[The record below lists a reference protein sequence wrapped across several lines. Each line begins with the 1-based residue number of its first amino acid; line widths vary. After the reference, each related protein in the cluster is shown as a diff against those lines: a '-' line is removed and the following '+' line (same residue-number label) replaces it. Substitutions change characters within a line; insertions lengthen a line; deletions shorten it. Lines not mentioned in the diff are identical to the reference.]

1 MPRDLPLANGRML
14 VNFDPSYTLRD
25 IYWPHIGERNQTL
38 GHVNHSGVWVDGAF
52 SWFSAPDW
60 TRDLNYEAD
69 TSVTAVSLTNAGL
82 QLRIDFTDTV
92 DFDRDIFI
100 RRARVTNL
108 ADHPREVRLFFHH
121 DWHINESEGSNT
133 VYYRPD
139 MHAIIAYK
147 DSTYLLIDGVV
158 GDETAGGP
166 APEEA
171 WTGADGAD
179 GAGDRATWGVR
190 YWATGQKEFQGKE
203 GTWRDAEDGELGGN
217 PITQGAVDSCVG
229 FHLGTLEAG
238 AARLCY
244 HWLAAG
250 ASYRDV
256 RALYQLARRRGPE
269 SFITRTRDYWK
280 LWVNT
285 KPLGET
291 DLTPSLVELYKRS
304 LLIIRGQTDLGGAIV
319 AATDGDVYS
328 FSDDTYAYM
337 WPRDGA
343 LVANALSH
351 AGYGDITG
359 AFFDFCARVITDDG
373 YLLHKYT
380 PAGALGS
387 SWHPW
392 MDPQGCLELPI
403 QEDETALVV
412 CALWQHYQLFREVE
426 FIRPLYRP
434 LVKAAADFMVAFRES
449 HTKLPAP
456 SWDLWEE
463 RHGIHAFT
471 VASVYGGLIAAAG
484 FANEFGE
491 HDYAARYQTAAD
503 EIKAAARQYLWHE
516 GEQRFL
522 RMIRVADDGSVEP
535 DMTVDASM
543 VEIFKLNMFPADTDE
558 MTQTMRALEARLT
571 VRSDVGGIA
580 RYENDYYH
588 QVSQDVNNVP
598 GNPWFIC
605 ACWLA
610 QYKVARATTRE
621 ELREAIPWLEWVQAH
636 ALPSGV
642 LAEQIDPYTG
652 APLSVSPL
660 TWSHAEYVAAVRW
673 YAGKYT
679 HLLAERA
686 QRAAVGGQ

>member
-14 VNFDPSYTLRD
+14 VNFDSSYTLRD
-25 IYWPHIGERNQTL
+25 IYWPHIGEGNQTL
-38 GHVNHSGVWVDGAF
+38 GHANRSGVWVDGAF
-52 SWFSAPDW
+52 SWFSDPAW
-60 TRDLNYEAD
+60 VRDLHYETD
-69 TSVTAVSLTNAGL
+69 TTVTAVTLTNPTL
-82 QLRIDFTDTV
+82 QLRIDCTDTV
-92 DFDRDIFI
+92 DFDRDLFL
-100 RRARVTNL
+100 RRMRVTNQ

-121 DWHINESEGSNT
+121 DWHINESEGGNT

-139 MHAIIAYK
+139 MQAIIAYK
-147 DSTYLLIDGVV
+147 DTTYMLVDGAV
-158 GDETAGGP
+158 GDERAGAP
-166 APEEA
+166 APTPPQPA
-171 WTGADGAD
+171 APAQ
-179 GAGDRATWGVR
+179 GDEPTWGVR
-190 YWATGQKEFQGKE
+190 YWATGQKEFNGKE

-217 PITQGAVDSCVG
+217 PITQGSVDSCVG
-229 FHLGTLEAG
+229 FHLGQLAPG
-238 AARLCY
+238 ASRLCY
-244 HWLAAG
+244 HWLI
-250 ASYRDV
+250 ASAY
-256 RALYQLARRRGPE
+256 YPEARRAYELVRLRGPE
-269 SFITRTRDYWK
+269 MFITRTRDYWR

-291 DLTPSLVELYKRS
+291 DLTPPLVDLYKRS
-304 LLIIRGQTDLGGAIV
+304 LLIIRGQTDLSGAIV
-319 AATDGDVYS
+319 AATDGDVYT

-343 LVANALSH
+343 LVAIALSH
-351 AGYGDITG
+351 AGYGDITSS
-359 AFFDFCARVITDDG
+359 FFHFCANVITKDG

-380 PAGALGS
+380 PSGALGS

-392 MDPQGCLELPI
+392 MDAQGRLELPI

-412 CALWQHYQLFREVE
+412 YALWQHYQLFREVE

-434 LVKAAADFMVAFRES
+434 LIKAAAEFMVTFREP
-449 HTKLPAP
+449 HTQLPAP

-484 FANEFGE
+484 FADAFGE
-491 HDYAARYQTAAD
+491 HDLATRYQTAAD
-503 EIKAAARQYLWHE
+503 EIKAATHKYLWHE

-522 RMIRVADDGSVEP
+522 RMIRVGDDGAIQP
-535 DMTVDASM
+535 DMTMDAS
-543 VEIFKLNMFPADTDE
+543 VVAIFKLGMFPAESDE
-558 MTQTMRALEARLT
+558 MTQTMRAFESKLT
-571 VRSDVGGIA
+571 VRTAVGGIA

-588 QVSQDVNNVP
+588 QVSQDVQNVP

-610 QYKVARATTRE
+610 QDKIARATTLE
-621 ELREAIPWLEWVQAH
+621 ELGEALPWLAWAQSH

-679 HLLAERA
+679 HLLTERA
-686 QRAAVGGQ
+686 QRVAGA